1 MPKLLG
7 FTQSAF
13 DPASRFRFKQYIP
26 YLRDAGWDVI
36 HRPNRP
42 DRQWQSPC
50 KPRLIRGIHYRMGR
64 ILMKWNRL
72 SDIKDTGRYDVV
84 FVNRDLAGGGIF
96 FEKRLWRKNRRIV
109 FDYDDAIYLSW
120 NEPAVRWMCSHAA
133 WITTGN
139 EYLAE
144 YARKYNNNVTVIPT
158 VVDMVQYKKKSGPQ
172 QDIGR
177 PVRVGWMGSGQS
189 VNATLYPFIR
199 MLARIQKRT
208 GYEFII
214 ISKPKPAPPAP
225 LPWTY
230 WEWSDSNESELAA
243 GLDIGIMPLNDDE
256 FQRGKCG
263 AKLLQYMAAGIPVI
277 ASPVGVNREIV
288 RHGITGFL
296 ASSEA
301 EWYNA
306 LSTLIQD
313 HDLRRRMGSEG
324 RLHCEKN
331 YSLQRW
337 FPELLNI
344 FEKVSRS

>member
-1 MPKLLG
+1 MPRLLG

-50 KPRLIRGIHYRMGR
+50 KPRLIRGTHYRMGR
-64 ILMKWNRL
+64 ILMKWNRFF
-72 SDIKDTGRYDVV
+72 DVKDTGRYDVV

-96 FEKRLWRKNRRIV
+96 FEKRLWRKNQRIV
-109 FDYDDAIYLSW
+109 FDYDDAIFTSW

-158 VVDMVQYKKKSGPQ
+158 VVDMVQYKKRSGAQ
-172 QDIGR
+172 RDIVR
-177 PVRVGWMGSGQS
+177 PIRVGWMGSGQS

-199 MLARIQKRT
+199 MLARIQKRI

-214 ISKPKPAPPAP
+214 ISKPKPEPPAP

-230 WEWSDSNESELAA
+230 WEWNDADESELAA

-296 ASSEA
+296 AKSEA

-313 HDLRRRMGSEG
+313 HDLRHRMGSEG

-331 YSLQRW
+331 YSLQGW

-344 FEKVSRS
+344 FERVGRS